1 MTEEVLDVQRDREVV
16 KYFLGQL
23 ENERAILGQDGMVTD
38 QFQG

>member
-23 ENERAILGQDGMVTD
+23 ENERAILG
-38 QFQG
+38 